1 MEAAA
6 RAAMPLIGR
15 QKNCRCLAL
24 ALSSSLSQTPRSER
38 QGRGSSLR
46 AGGSAREKRNNEEK
60 THLRGLFFFEGMRKG
75 TEVGAKGMGC
85 KWRGLALLIPLIS
98 LDGGKEEELPS
109 LFSSFSTSLC
119 RFLLPGA
126 RATPHLPTHAQN
138 IASLPLSYDDLA

>member
-1 MEAAA
+1 
-6 RAAMPLIGR
+6 
-15 QKNCRCLAL
+15 
-24 ALSSSLSQTPRSER
+24 
-38 QGRGSSLR
+38 
-46 AGGSAREKRNNEEK
+46 
-60 THLRGLFFFEGMRKG
+60 MRKG